1 MRDDGVQTRARIR
14 DAAHIEFAAHGL
26 AGARVD
32 RIAKAA
38 GANVQRIYAYY
49 ADKHGLFTA
58 CVLDAI
64 ADLDRAVGDDVADVV
79 TLAARMF
86 DHIAEDS
93 RNLRVL
99 TWARLEIEEDLRALL
114 AAAERDPLR
123 HVRELAAAGRIDPR
137 WAPEDAFFVLIS
149 FCEAWHVISGTPEM
163 AGAEVAR
170 RRELVLHLATHLQ
183 PSSPA

>member
-26 AGARVD
+26 AGGRVD

-38 GANVQRIYAYY
+38 GANVQRIYAYHS
-49 ADKHGLFTA
+49 DKQDLFMA

-86 DHIAEDS
+86 DHIAADS
-93 RNLRVL
+93 RNLRIL
-99 TWARLEIEEDLRALL
+99 TWARLEIEDDLRTLV

-123 HVRELAAAGRIDPR
+123 RVRQLVDAGEIDPR
-137 WAPEDAFFVLIS
+137 WTPEDVLFVLIS
-149 FCEAWHVISGTPEM
+149 FCEAWHVISTPPEM
-163 AGAEVAR
+163 ADTAR
-170 RRELVLHLATHLQ
+170 RRQLVLHLATSLQ
-183 PSSPA
+183 PAPPA